1 MEKTEPWYYNLYF
14 IFLLFSFSFLILPL
28 IFGLY
33 LLNKKNKLIYIDRKN
48 LEMTEHELNESCS
61 KLNTLDNQY
70 KDLENKYTNLIN
82 KYSVLDLNCLS
93 DIKLNIEQKKNIIKE
108 LENNHKILVNEVDI
122 LQKEKDSLSKEINL
136 LNNELEY
143 IDLGFTKPI
152 FDYNTSEIF
161 KNELK
166 KNKDKQKKL
175 VSDGLAYKAPK
186 KMWLDGSLSKGK
198 QRLKKDINNMLK
210 TFNSDCDII
219 ISKVKYNNL
228 ETIENR
234 IKKSFTTL
242 NKLNFDLQIEIKD
255 KYLDL
260 KLKEL
265 HLFYGEKLKK
275 QEELE
280 NRRIEREILKEEERI
295 KAELKEKREII
306 SKEKSHYSNE
316 LNNLSVM
323 LSKDPQNEEIIDKI
337 NKYQIKLEEIELN
350 LKNLDYRESNKRAGY
365 VYIISNI
372 GSFGENIFKIGMTRR
387 LEPLDRVRELGDA
400 SVPFQF
406 DTHALIFS
414 EDAPSLENAIHKA
427 LENKKVNMKN
437 SRKEFFNTSIEEI
450 EKIVKENFTKTVNF
464 TYAAEAEQY
473 NESLLI
479 KKSMNIK

>member
-1 MEKTEPWYYNLYF
+1 
-14 IFLLFSFSFLILPL
+14 
-28 IFGLY
+28 
-33 LLNKKNKLIYIDRKN
+33 
-48 LEMTEHELNESCS
+48 
-61 KLNTLDNQY
+61 
-70 KDLENKYTNLIN
+70 
-82 KYSVLDLNCLS
+82 
-93 DIKLNIEQKKNIIKE
+93 
-108 LENNHKILVNEVDI
+108 
-122 LQKEKDSLSKEINL
+122 
-136 LNNELEY
+136 
-143 IDLGFTKPI
+143 
-152 FDYNTSEIF
+152 
-161 KNELK
+161 
-166 KNKDKQKKL
+166 
-175 VSDGLAYKAPK
+175 
-186 KMWLDGSLSKGK
+186 MWLDGNLSKGK

-350 LKNLDYRESNKRAGY
+350 LKDLDYRESNKRAGY

>member
-1 MEKTEPWYYNLYF
+1 M
-14 IFLLFSFSFLILPL
+14 
-28 IFGLY
+28 
-33 LLNKKNKLIYIDRKN
+33 
-48 LEMTEHELNESCS
+48 
-61 KLNTLDNQY
+61 
-70 KDLENKYTNLIN
+70 
-82 KYSVLDLNCLS
+82 
-93 DIKLNIEQKKNIIKE
+93 
-108 LENNHKILVNEVDI
+108 
-122 LQKEKDSLSKEINL
+122 
-136 LNNELEY
+136 
-143 IDLGFTKPI
+143 
-152 FDYNTSEIF
+152 
-161 KNELK
+161 
-166 KNKDKQKKL
+166 
-175 VSDGLAYKAPK
+175 
-186 KMWLDGSLSKGK
+186 
-198 QRLKKDINNMLK
+198 
-210 TFNSDCDII
+210 
-219 ISKVKYNNL
+219 
-228 ETIENR
+228 
-234 IKKSFTTL
+234 
-242 NKLNFDLQIEIKD
+242 
-255 KYLDL
+255 
-260 KLKEL
+260 
-265 HLFYGEKLKK
+265 
-275 QEELE
+275 E

>member
-1 MEKTEPWYYNLYF
+1 M
-14 IFLLFSFSFLILPL
+14 
-28 IFGLY
+28 
-33 LLNKKNKLIYIDRKN
+33 
-48 LEMTEHELNESCS
+48 
-61 KLNTLDNQY
+61 
-70 KDLENKYTNLIN
+70 
-82 KYSVLDLNCLS
+82 
-93 DIKLNIEQKKNIIKE
+93 
-108 LENNHKILVNEVDI
+108 
-122 LQKEKDSLSKEINL
+122 
-136 LNNELEY
+136 
-143 IDLGFTKPI
+143 
-152 FDYNTSEIF
+152 
-161 KNELK
+161 
-166 KNKDKQKKL
+166 
-175 VSDGLAYKAPK
+175 SDGLAYKAPK

-450 EKIVKENFTKTVNF
+450 EKIVKENFSKTVEF
-464 TYAAEAEQY
+464 IYKPEAEQY
-473 NESLLI
+473 NQSLLI
-479 KKSMNIK
+479 KKSKRN